1 MVRLMD
7 TGDDV
12 TGPINVG
19 NPDEFTMIQLAENVL
34 RLTGS
39 KSKLV
44 RMPLP
49 ADDPK
54 QRQPDITRAS
64 NTLGWQPR
72 VKLED
77 GLKETIAYFRGIV
90 NA

>member
-1 MVRLMD
+1 
-7 TGDDV
+7 
-12 TGPINVG
+12 
-19 NPDEFTMIQLAENVL
+19 MIELAEMVL

-54 QRQPDITRAS
+54 QRKPDITRARS
-64 NTLGWQPR
+64 QLGWGPK
-72 VKLED
+72 VELED
-77 GLKETIAYFRGIV
+77 GLRETIDYFKSVIQS
-90 NA
+90 